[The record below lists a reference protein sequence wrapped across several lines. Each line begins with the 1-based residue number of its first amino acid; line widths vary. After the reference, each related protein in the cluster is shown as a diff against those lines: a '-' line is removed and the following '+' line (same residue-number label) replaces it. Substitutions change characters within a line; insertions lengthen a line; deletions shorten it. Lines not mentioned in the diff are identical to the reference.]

1 MKTVFGIIGFIIGL
15 IITLGSGADDRIGF
29 LLIPLGVILGCHIGK
44 KIDESREQDKI
55 NRERMDKEMKQ
66 RQDRL
71 NRVHF
76 FISTYPEAAKDF
88 YKRRTGAN
96 LNITSLNSLTDN
108 DLLLLLSLSEE
119 SYQVLEEKLN
129 PSYRAKREAER
140 VETAKKREAE
150 RLAAERKKEEER
162 LAAERKRVAEQLEQK
177 RKEDEKRRAISMLPS
192 CVEDWSSHSNST
204 LKHKYFYDYYPYSL
218 YKDHASSS
226 MKNTWEIVWH
236 FKNDPSRYIR
246 MSDHDSAQTIVVR
259 KVEELLKNTFGSK
272 TEYLTL
278 VCLTASTQEKT
289 DMRFKEFSEIV
300 CNDLNMTNAYS
311 HISVA
316 EEGIAKREGGTG
328 VKSISYD
335 RNFFNGKN
343 VVLFDDVRTTGRSLE
358 TMRRHLEDLGAKV
371 LCAITIAQ
379 TTH

>member
-1 MKTVFGIIGFIIGL
+1 MKKVFGWIGFFIGW
-15 IITLGSGADDRIGF
+15 F
-29 LLIPLGVILGCHIGK
+29 LALYFCGDGNNKAALLLMPLGVILGRFIGK
-44 KIDESREQDKI
+44 NIDESREQERV
-55 NRERMDKEMKQ
+55 NREKLDREMREFQQ
-66 RQDRL
+66 RLARGL
-71 NRVHF
+71 YLVKN
-76 FISTYPEAAKDF
+76 YPEATKEAYTASTGKD
-88 YKRRTGAN
+88 
-96 LNITSLNSLTDN
+96 LPITSQENPSD
-108 DLLLLLSLSEE
+108 DVISIILSHSEQY
-119 SYQVLEEKLN
+119 YQQQEEKLN
-129 PSYRAKREAER
+129 KAYRARK
-140 VETAKKREAE
+140 EAE
-150 RLAAERKKEEER
+150 RLELARKREEER
-162 LAAERKRVAEQLEQK
+162 LAAERKRLAEQLEQK

-192 CVEDWSSHSNST
+192 CVENWSSHSNST

-300 CNDLNMTNAYS
+300 CNDLNMTNAYT

-328 VKSISYD
+328 VKSISYE

-358 TMRRHLEDLGAKV
+358 SMRRHLEELGANV
-371 LCAITIAQ
+371 ICAITIAQ